1 MPRRPGGW
9 GSWCHKVLAGLL
21 CEGRA
26 PTRCWFGGSTSTAQ
40 NGDGHTVSRLGGV
53 VALSCFLQ
61 ASVCSG
67 WEVGEGGGGNSAHQ
81 LLCSRSLPK
90 FPAPPAHAPRL
101 GNKCPSSI
109 ARAFFKLLL
118 LCCISEGLLCSLF
131 MGRDSV
137 SSLLPQGRAY
147 SFLKFTC

>member
-40 NGDGHTVSRLGGV
+40 NGDGHTVSRLGGGGTELLP
-53 VALSCFLQ
+53 AG
-61 ASVCSG
+61 VC
-67 WEVGEGGGGNSAHQ
+67 VFRLGGRRGRGGNSAHQ